1 MLDFFHIAAKDTKE
15 GLEVRP
21 DFIVGRSTDLMVQG
35 GDFYAVW
42 DEKAGLWSRD
52 KYRVAELVDAELRA
66 FCEKKESEGVVVKP
80 KYLRSFANGGWKQ
93 FNTFL
98 KSVSDNSHPLDTK
111 LTFANT
117 KVEKTDYASRRL
129 SYDIGPGSI
138 DAYEELVSRLYS
150 PEEREKYEW
159 GLGSIIEGEAK
170 KIQKFLVFFG
180 APGTGKSTVID
191 IAFKIL
197 GGKVSDGGYVA
208 TFEAANLIGGNN
220 AFSME
225 SFRENPLLALQHD
238 ADLSRIETNTK
249 LNSIV
254 SHEDMRINE
263 KYKATYDSKIN
274 AQLWLGTNKP
284 VRITDG
290 YSGLIR
296 RLIDVHPTGETHD
309 WDTYHILT
317 DRVNFELGAI
327 AHHCSQVYKKLGKSF
342 YSKYVP
348 EKMIQKTNVF
358 YNFVEYYHDEFA
370 AEDGITL
377 KRAFD
382 MWKQYCK
389 EAELEFKMAQHKFR
403 EELKI
408 YFESFEKRVTINGLT
423 HNSYFMGFKA
433 DKFKE
438 PVEPDNPKK
447 FTLVLEDDKSI
458 LDEMYAGLPAQ
469 YAGAR
474 NNPKLYW
481 DKSERSHPE
490 TGELF
495 IPEDDQ
501 VCSTVLGDLDTG
513 KLHFLKLPQNH
524 IVIDFD
530 LTDENGKKSPELNLE
545 AAASW
550 PPTYAEFSKSGG
562 GVHLHYVWDGDASK
576 LASVHSPGIEV
587 KVYSGNASLR
597 RKLSKCNNVAV
608 ATISAG
614 LDFKEEKDVLQGNTL
629 KSEKG
634 LRALILKCL
643 RKENHGHTK
652 PEIDFIEHILRQAY
666 NSGMIYDVSDMKK
679 LVIEFAN
686 GSKNQSQA
694 CFKAITRMKFKSEKT
709 SEEAN
714 LPQPKPVDDVIWFF
728 DCEVYPNLFVIC
740 LKPRDGDPK
749 SVISFINPSPAEVE
763 KILTGFKLVGYN
775 NRDYDNH
782 IVWARYMGYSN
793 EQLYELSQRII
804 VKKDRNAKF
813 AEAYHVSY
821 ADVYDF
827 SVKKQGLKAW
837 EIELGGKH
845 MEMDIPWDKPVP
857 ENKIPKVVEYC
868 GNDVIELER
877 VFEHLHGDFM
887 ARQILADLSG
897 MSVNTT
903 TRNHVGR
910 IIFGTER
917 EPWKEF
923 VYTDLSEEFPGY
935 KFDKFAPEGQKSTYR
950 GEFVGEGG
958 YVYAEP
964 GIYENVVCL
973 DVASMHPTSIEEL
986 RLFGPYTVVYS
997 AIKEVRL
1004 AVKHARVAIAKHLK
1018 GEGEVWFD
1026 EADAALDQ
1034 AKQMLQGRLRP
1045 HIEEIERIKDLK
1057 ERVKAL
1063 KNLEDALKLVIN
1075 SVYGYT
1081 SAKFENLFRDPRNI
1095 DNIVAKRGALFMI
1108 DLKHFVQEIGFQV
1121 VHIKTDSI
1129 KIPEADRELIAQVV
1143 DFGKKYG
1150 YDFEI
1155 EGEYKKLCLVN
1166 DAVYVAQEDDGT
1178 WHATGAQFQNPYVFK
1193 RLFSG
1198 ESIDF
1203 RDLCEK
1209 KQVKEGVMYLDD
1221 IDLGLY
1227 GDEYVPEL
1235 VELDQENKTEG
1246 QLVLNHGG
1254 KRYHV
1259 GRTGLFVPVSEELG
1273 GNLIRVKDD
1282 KEFAVQ
1288 GTKGYRWAEAEM
1300 LRTLKPEALARMA
1313 FERVEDAVEG
1323 TGSIA
1328 DIINLEY
1335 FEGLVDK
1342 AVKTIEKFG
1351 SYQELVGKQADVVP
1365 ELEIKK
1371 LEVAA

>member
-1 MLDFFHIAAKDTKE
+1 MLDFFQIIVKE
-15 GLEVRP
+15 TREGVEVRP
-21 DFIVGRSTDLMVQG
+21 DFVVGRSKDLMVQG

-42 DEKAGLWSRD
+42 DESTGLWSRD
-52 KYRVAELVDAELRA
+52 KYRVAELVDAEIRE
-66 FCEKKESEGVVVKP
+66 FCEKKESEGMVVKP
-80 KYLRSFANGGWKQ
+80 KYLRYFANGGWKQ

-98 KSVSDNSHPLDTK
+98 KNVSDNSHPLDTV

-117 KVEKTDYASRRL
+117 KVEKNSYASRRL
-129 SYDIGPGSI
+129 PYDLSPGDIS
-138 DAYEELVSRLYS
+138 AYDQLISVLYD
-150 PEEREKYEW
+150 PEERLKFEW
-159 GLGSIIEGEAK
+159 AIGSIIEGKAK
-170 KIQKFLVFFG
+170 DIQKFLVFFG

-191 IAFKIL
+191 IAVKIL
-197 GGKVSDGGYVA
+197 GGKVSDGGYVT

-225 SFRENPLLALQHD
+225 AFRENPLLAIQHD

-254 SHEDMRINE
+254 SHEEMRINE

-296 RLIDVHPTGETHD
+296 RLIDVHPTGATHD
-309 WDTYHILT
+309 WDTYHILAE
-317 DRVNFELGAI
+317 RVNFELGAI
-327 AHHCSQVYKKLGKSF
+327 AHHCSKVYKKLGKSY

-389 EAELEFKMAQHKFR
+389 EAELEFKMAMHKFR
-403 EELKI
+403 EELRV
-408 YFESFEKRVTINGLT
+408 YFETFEERITVNGVTYR
-423 HNSYFMGFKA
+423 SYFSGFKA

-438 PVEPDNPKK
+438 PVEPDNPKEFK
-447 FTLVLEDDKSI
+447 MVLEHEVSL

-481 DKSERSHPE
+481 DKSERTHPE
-490 TGELF
+490 TGEPF
-495 IPEDDQ
+495 IPKDNQ
-501 VCSTVLGDLDTG
+501 VCSTVLGDLDTS
-513 KLHFLKLPQNH
+513 KLHFLKVPQNH
-524 IVIDFD
+524 IVVDFD
-530 LTDENGKKSPELNLE
+530 LTDENGKKSPELNLR
-545 AAASW
+545 AAASFY
-550 PPTYAEFSKSGG
+550 PTYAEFSKSGG
-562 GVHLHYVWDGDASK
+562 GVHMHYIWDGDVSE
-576 LASVHSPGIEV
+576 LANVIQPGIEV
-587 KVYSGNASLR
+587 KVYNGNASLR
-597 RKLSKCNNVAV
+597 RKLTKCNDVAV
-608 ATISAG
+608 ATISSG
-614 LDFKEEKDVLQGNTL
+614 LPIKEKKDVLQGSAIR
-629 KSEKG
+629 SEKG
-634 LRALILKCL
+634 LRAFIVKCL
-643 RKENHGHTK
+643 RKEHHGHTK
-652 PEIDFIEHILRQAY
+652 PEIDFIEHALRQAY

-686 GSKNQSQA
+686 GSKNSSA
-694 CFKAITRMKFKSEKT
+694 SCFRAITRMKFKSEKT

-714 LPQPKPVDDVIWFF
+714 LPEPKPSDERIFFF
-728 DCEVYPNLFVIC
+728 DCEVYPNLFVVC
-740 LKPRDGDPK
+740 FKPHDGDEK
-749 SVISFINPSPAEVE
+749 SVVSMVNPTPMEIE
-763 KILTGFKLVGYN
+763 KLITNFKLVGFN

-782 IVWARYMGYSN
+782 ILWARYMGYTN
-793 EQLYELSQRII
+793 EQLYDLSQRII

-813 AEAYHVSY
+813 AEAYHLSY

-845 MEMDIPWDKPVP
+845 QEMDLPWDQPVQ
-857 ENKIPKVVEYC
+857 EKDIKRVVQYC

-877 VFEHLHGDFM
+877 VFNHLHGDFV

-903 TRNHVGR
+903 TRNHAGR
-910 IIFGTER
+910 IIFGQER
-917 EPWKEF
+917 NPQKDF
-923 VYTDLSEEFPGY
+923 VYTDLSEQFPGY

-950 GEFVGEGG
+950 DEYVGEGG

-973 DVASMHPTSIEEL
+973 DVASMHPTSIEML
-986 RLFGPYTVVYS
+986 RAFGPYTVVYS
-997 AIKEVRL
+997 AIKEARL
-1004 AVKHARVAIAKHLK
+1004 SIKGARSALAKFLK
-1018 GEGEVWFD
+1018 TGDEGYLSK
-1026 EADAALDQ
+1026 ADDLLLE
-1034 AKQMLQGRLRP
+1034 AKQMFQGRLKP
-1045 HIEEIERIKDLK
+1045 HIAEIELIENRE

-1108 DLKHFVQEIGFQV
+1108 DLKHYVQSLGFQV

-1129 KIPEADRELIAQVV
+1129 KIPNATSEIIEAVV
-1143 DFGKKYG
+1143 EFGQKYG
-1150 YDFEI
+1150 YEFEV
-1155 EGEYKKLCLVN
+1155 EGEYKKFCLVN
-1166 DAVYVAQEDDGT
+1166 DAVYVAQDEDGA
-1178 WHATGAQFQNPYVFK
+1178 WHATGAQFQHPYVFK

-1198 ESIDF
+1198 EGIDF

-1221 IDLGLY
+1221 IDLELY
-1227 GDEYVPEL
+1227 GMTPENVADAL
-1235 VELDQENKTEG
+1235 EIENKSEG
-1246 QLVLNHGG
+1246 QLALDYNGN
-1254 KRYHV
+1254 RYHV
-1259 GRTGLFVPVSEELG
+1259 GRTGLFVPVADELG
-1273 GNLIRVKDD
+1273 GRLIRIKDD
-1282 KEFAVQ
+1282 KEFAIQ
-1288 GTKGYRWAEAEM
+1288 GTKGYRWVEAEM
-1300 LRTLKPEALARMA
+1300 LRTLKPEALERMLY
-1313 FERVEDAVEG
+1313 ERVEDAVEG

-1328 DIINLEY
+1328 DVVNLEY
-1335 FEGLVDK
+1335 FEGLVEK
-1342 AVKTIEKFG
+1342 AVKTIESFG
-1351 SYQELVGKQADVVP
+1351 SFEELTGIPAK
-1365 ELEIKK
+1365 ELENS
-1371 LEVAA
+1371 A

>member
-1 MLDFFHIAAKDTKE
+1 MLDFIQFLVKETKN
-15 GLEVRP
+15 GFEVRP
-21 DFIVGRSTDLMVQG
+21 DFVVGRSKDLMVQG

-42 DEKAGLWSRD
+42 DEKVGLWSRD
-52 KYRVAELVDAELRA
+52 KYRVAELVDAELLA
-66 FCEKKESEGVVVKP
+66 FVEKEEEKGLSVTP
-80 KYLRSFANGGWKQ
+80 KCLRSFANGGWKQ

-98 KSVSDNSHPLDTK
+98 KSVSDNSHPLDTT

-129 SYDIGPGSI
+129 TYDIGPGSI
-138 DAYEELVSRLYS
+138 EAYEELVSLLYS
-150 PEEREKYEW
+150 PEERQKYEW
-159 GLGSIIEGEAK
+159 GLGSIIEGDAK

-180 APGTGKSTVID
+180 APGSGKSTILD
-191 IAFKIL
+191 LAKKIL
-197 GGKVSDGGYVA
+197 GGKVSEGGYVN
-208 TFEAANLIGGNN
+208 TFEASNLIGGNN
-220 AFSME
+220 AFPLE

-254 SHEDMRINE
+254 SHEEMRINE
-263 KYKATYDSKIN
+263 KYKATYDSKIA

-309 WDTYHILT
+309 EDTYHILT
-317 DRVNFELGAI
+317 DRINFELGAI
-327 AHHCSQVYKKLGKSF
+327 AYHCWQVYKKLGKGF

-358 YNFVEYYHDEFA
+358 YNFIEYYHDDFA
-370 AEDGITL
+370 AEDGVSL

-389 EAELEFKMAQHKFR
+389 DAELEYKLAMHKFR
-403 EELKI
+403 EELKV
-408 YFESFEKRVTINGLT
+408 YFENFEDRANVNGVVVR
-423 HNSYFMGFKA
+423 SYFSGFKA

-438 PVEPDNPKK
+438 PVEPDNPTK
-447 FTLVLEDDKSI
+447 FTLVLEHTKSI

-481 DKSERSHPE
+481 DGEERQHPE
-490 TGELF
+490 TGEMF
-495 IPEDDQ
+495 TPTPDQ
-501 VCSTVLGDLDTG
+501 ICNTVLGDLDTS
-513 KLHFLKLPQNH
+513 KLHFLKVPQNH

-530 LTDENGKKSPELNLE
+530 LTDESGKKSPEMNLE

-562 GVHLHYVWDGDASK
+562 GVHLHYIWDGDVSK

-587 KVYSGNASLR
+587 KVYNGNASLR

-614 LDFKEEKDVLQGNTL
+614 LDLKEEKDMLHGSTI

-652 PEIDFIEHILRQAY
+652 PEVDFIEHILRQAY

-686 GSKNQSQA
+686 GSKNSSAA
-694 CFKAITRMKFKSEKT
+694 CFRAITRMKFKSEKT
-709 SEEAN
+709 AEEAN
-714 LPQPKPVDDVIWFF
+714 LPEPTPVNDTIVFF
-728 DCEVYPNLFVIC
+728 DCEVYPNLFVVC
-740 LKPRDGDPK
+740 WKYRDGDPNSCVK
-749 SVISFINPSPAEVE
+749 MIDPSPQDIE
-763 KILTGFKLVGYN
+763 KLLTHFKLVGFN

-782 IVWARYMGYSN
+782 ILWARYMGYN
-793 EQLYELSQRII
+793 NQQLYDLSQRII

-813 AEAYHVSY
+813 AEAYNVSY

-857 ENKIPKVVEYC
+857 KSKIMKVVEYC
-868 GNDVIELER
+868 CNDVVELER
-877 VFEHLHGDFM
+877 VFEHLHGDFV

-897 MSVNTT
+897 MPVNST
-903 TRNHVGR
+903 TRNHAGR
-910 IIFGTER
+910 IIFGQER
-917 EPWKEF
+917 NPQKDF

-935 KFDKFAPEGQKSTYR
+935 KFDKFAPEGQKSTYQN
-950 GEFVGEGG
+950 EYVGEGG

-973 DVASMHPTSIEEL
+973 DVASMHPSSIEWL

-1004 AVKHARVAIAKHLK
+1004 SIKGARVAIGKYLK
-1018 GEGEVWFD
+1018 GEGD
-1026 EADAALDQ
+1026 EFLVKSNSLLVE
-1034 AKQMLQGRLRP
+1034 AKQLFQGRLRP
-1045 HIEEIERIKDLK
+1045 HIEEIERIEDLK
-1057 ERVKAL
+1057 ERAKAL

-1095 DNIVAKRGALFMI
+1095 DNIVAKRGALFMV
-1108 DLKHFVQEIGFQV
+1108 DLKHYVQELGYQV

-1129 KIPEADRELIAQVV
+1129 KIPNADENIIKLVTE
-1143 DFGKKYG
+1143 FGNGYG
-1150 YDFEI
+1150 YEFEV
-1155 EGEYKKLCLVN
+1155 EGAYKKLCLVN
-1166 DAVYVAQEDDGT
+1166 DAVYVAQDEDET
-1178 WHATGAQFQNPYVFK
+1178 WHATGAQFLHPYVFK

-1198 ESIDF
+1198 EGIDF

-1221 IDLGLY
+1221 IDLDLY
-1227 GDEYVPEL
+1227 GDEYIPEL
-1235 VELDQENKTEG
+1235 VEIDQENKTEG
-1246 QLVLNHGG
+1246 ELVLDYNGR
-1254 KRYHV
+1254 RYHV

-1273 GNLIRVKDD
+1273 GNLIRIKDG

-1288 GTKGYRWAEAEM
+1288 GTKGYRWVEAEM
-1300 LRTLKPEALARMA
+1300 LKTLKPEALARMT

-1328 DIINLEY
+1328 DIVNLEY
-1335 FEGLVDK
+1335 FENLVEK

-1351 SYQELVGKQADVVP
+1351 TYEELVGLPLK
-1365 ELEIKK
+1365 E

>member
-1 MLDFFHIAAKDTKE
+1 MLDFIQFLVKETKN
-15 GLEVRP
+15 GFEVRP
-21 DFIVGRSTDLMVQG
+21 DFVVGRSKDLMVQG

-42 DEKAGLWSRD
+42 DESVGLWSRD
-52 KYRVAELVDAELRA
+52 KYRVAELVDGELRT
-66 FCEKKESEGVVVKP
+66 FVEKEEARGVVVVP

-129 SYDIGPGSI
+129 SYDIGHGSI

-150 PEEREKYEW
+150 PEERQKYEW

-180 APGTGKSTVID
+180 APGSGKSTVMD
-191 IAFKIL
+191 IAYKIL
-197 GGKVSDGGYVA
+197 GGKVSEGGYVS

-220 AFSME
+220 SFPLE
-225 SFRENPLLALQHD
+225 SFRDNPLLALQHD
-238 ADLSRIETNTK
+238 ADLSRIENNTK

-254 SHEDMRINE
+254 SHEEMRINE
-263 KYKATYDSKIN
+263 KYKATYDSKIA
-274 AQLWLGTNKP
+274 AQLWLGTNKA

-309 WDTYHILT
+309 FDTYQILT
-317 DRVNFELGAI
+317 DRINFELGAI
-327 AHHCSQVYKKLGKSF
+327 AHHCWQVYKKLGKSF
-342 YSKYVP
+342 YSKYIP
-348 EKMIQKTNVF
+348 ERMIKKTNVF
-358 YNFVEYYHDEFA
+358 YNFIEYYHDEFA
-370 AEDGITL
+370 SEDGITL

-389 EAELEFKMAQHKFR
+389 DAELEYKLAMHKFR
-403 EELKI
+403 EELKV
-408 YFESFEKRVTINGLT
+408 YFENFEERATVNGVTQR
-423 HNSYFMGFKA
+423 SYFSGFKA

-438 PVEPDNPKK
+438 PIEPDNPTK
-447 FTLVLEDDKSI
+447 FTLVLESTESI
-458 LDEMYAGLPAQ
+458 LDEMYTGLPAQ

-481 DKSERSHPE
+481 DGSERVDNDTGKTFVPE
-490 TGELF
+490 
-495 IPEDDQ
+495 PDQ
-501 VCSTVLGDLDTG
+501 ICSTVLGDLDTS
-513 KLHFLKLPQNH
+513 KLHFLKPPRNH
-524 IVIDFD
+524 IVVDFD
-530 LTDENGKKSPELNLE
+530 LTDETGKKSPEMNLE
-545 AAASW
+545 AAASFY
-550 PPTYAEFSKSGG
+550 PTYAEFSKSGG
-562 GVHLHYVWDGDASK
+562 GVHLHYIWDGDVDE
-576 LASVHSPGIEV
+576 LASVISPGIEV
-587 KVYSGNASLR
+587 KVFNGNASLR

-608 ATISAG
+608 ATISSG
-614 LDFKEEKDVLQGNTL
+614 LPPKEKKDMLHGSTI

-634 LRALILKCL
+634 LRAMILKCL

-652 PEIDFIEHILRQAY
+652 PEVDFIEHILRQAY

-686 GSKNQSQA
+686 GSKNSSRA
-694 CFKAITRMKFKSEKT
+694 CFQAITRMKFKSEKT
-709 SEEAN
+709 AEEAN
-714 LPQPKPVDDVIWFF
+714 LPEPKPVNDTIVFF
-728 DCEVYPNLFVIC
+728 DCEVYPNLFVVC
-740 LKPRDGDPK
+740 WKYRDGDPNACVK
-749 SVISFINPSPAEVE
+749 MINPTPMEIE
-763 KILTGFKLVGYN
+763 KLLTHMKLVGFN

-782 IVWARYMGYSN
+782 ILWARYMGYTN
-793 EQLYELSQRII
+793 QQLYELSQRII

-813 AEAYHVSY
+813 AEAYNVSY

-845 MEMDIPWDKPVP
+845 MEMDIPWDEPVP
-857 ENKIPKVVEYC
+857 QSKIMKVVEYC
-868 GNDVIELER
+868 CNDVVELER
-877 VFEHLHGDFM
+877 VFEHLHGDFV

-897 MSVNTT
+897 MPVNST
-903 TRNHVGR
+903 TRNHAGR
-910 IIFGTER
+910 IIFGQER
-917 EPWKEF
+917 NPQKDF
-923 VYTDLSEEFPGY
+923 VYTDLSTEFPGY
-935 KFDKFAPEGQKSTYR
+935 KFDRFAPEGQKSTYK

-964 GIYENVVCL
+964 GVYDNVVCL
-973 DVASMHPTSIEEL
+973 DVASMHPSSIEQL
-986 RLFGPYTVVYS
+986 RLFGPYTATYS

-1004 AVKHARVAIAKHLK
+1004 SIKGARSLTAKYIKDRDRSCLEK
-1018 GEGEVWFD
+1018 
-1026 EADAALDQ
+1026 ATALLTD
-1034 AKQMLQGRLRP
+1034 AKQLFQGRLRP
-1045 HIEEIERIKDLK
+1045 HIEEIEQIEDLG

-1063 KNLEDALKLVIN
+1063 KALEDALKLVIN

-1108 DLKHFVQEIGFQV
+1108 ELKNLVQSLGYQV

-1129 KIPEADRELIAQVV
+1129 KIPNADPEIIQAVSE
-1143 DFGKKYG
+1143 FGEKYG

-1155 EGEYKKLCLVN
+1155 EGTYKKLCLVN
-1166 DAVYVAQEDDGT
+1166 DAVYVAQDEDET
-1178 WHATGAQFQNPYVFK
+1178 WHATGAQFLHPYVFK

-1198 ESIDF
+1198 EGIDF

-1221 IDLGLY
+1221 INLDLY
-1227 GDEYVPEL
+1227 GDEYIPEL
-1235 VELDQENKTEG
+1235 VEIDQENKTEG
-1246 QLVLNHGG
+1246 ELVLDYNGR
-1254 KRYHV
+1254 RYHV

-1273 GNLIRVKDD
+1273 GKLIRIKDG

-1288 GTKGYRWAEAEM
+1288 GTKGYYWVEAEM
-1300 LRTLKPEALARMA
+1300 LKTLKPEALARMT

-1335 FEGLVDK
+1335 FENLVEK
-1342 AVKTIEKFG
+1342 AVKTIEQFGKYEELVGDFG
-1351 SYQELVGKQADVVP
+1351 SYERLNG
-1365 ELEIKK
+1365 KK
-1371 LEVAA
+1371 LEVSA

>member
-1 MLDFFHIAAKDTKE
+1 MLDFFQIIVKETKE

-21 DFIVGRSTDLMVQG
+21 DFVVGRSKDLMVQG

-42 DEKAGLWSRD
+42 DEKIGLWSRD
-52 KYRVAELVDAELRA
+52 SYRVAELVDAELRA
-66 FCEKKESEGVVVKP
+66 FCEEKEAEGVVAKP

-93 FNTFL
+93 FKTFL
-98 KSVSDNSHPLDTK
+98 KNISDNSHPLDTT

-129 SYDIGPGSI
+129 LYDIGPGDIS
-138 DAYEELVSRLYS
+138 AYDQLVSLLYT
-150 PEEREKYEW
+150 PEEREKFEW
-159 GLGSIIEGEAK
+159 GLGSIIEGKAK
-170 KIQKFLVFFG
+170 EIQKFLVFFG
-180 APGTGKSTVID
+180 PPGSGKSTIMD
-191 IAFKIL
+191 IAYKIL
-197 GGKVSDGGYVA
+197 GGKVSEGGYVS

-220 AFSME
+220 AFSLE
-225 SFRENPLLALQHD
+225 AFRENPLLALQHD
-238 ADLSRIETNTK
+238 ADLSRIENNTK

-254 SHEDMRINE
+254 SHEEMRINE

-284 VRITDG
+284 VKITDG
-290 YSGLIR
+290 YSGLLR
-296 RLIDVHPTGETHD
+296 RLIDVHPTEKTHD
-309 WDTYHILT
+309 FETYQILT
-317 DRVNFELGAI
+317 DRINFELGAI
-327 AHHCSQVYKKLGKSF
+327 AYHCVQVFKRLGKSR

-358 YNFVEYYHDEFA
+358 YNFIEYYHDDFA
-370 AEDGITL
+370 AEDGISL

-389 EAELEFKMAQHKFR
+389 DAELEFKMPMHKFR
-403 EELKI
+403 EELRI
-408 YFESFEKRVTINGLT
+408 YFEDFEERPTSGPR
-423 HNSYFMGFKA
+423 SYFSGFKA

-438 PVEPDNPKK
+438 PIEPDNPKK
-447 FTLVLEDDKSI
+447 FTLVLEHDKSI

-474 NNPKLYW
+474 GNPKLYW
-481 DKSERSHPE
+481 TDEPE
-490 TGELF
+490 IDGVVTKV
-495 IPEDDQ
+495 DASK
-501 VCSTVLGDLDTG
+501 VCSTVLGDLDTS
-513 KLHFLKLPQNH
+513 KLHFLKVPQNH

-530 LTDENGKKSPELNLE
+530 LTDENGKKSPEMNLE

-562 GVHLHYVWDGDASK
+562 GVHLHYIWDGDASK
-576 LASVHSPGIEV
+576 LKSVHSPGIEV
-587 KVYSGNASLR
+587 KVYNGNASLR
-597 RKLSKCNNVAV
+597 RKLSKCNDVAV
-608 ATISAG
+608 ATLSNG
-614 LDFKEEKDVLQGNTL
+614 LDLKEEKDVLQGNQL

-652 PEIDFIEHILRQAY
+652 PEVDFIEHILRQAY
-666 NSGMIYDVSDMKK
+666 NSGMVYDVSDMKK
-679 LVIEFAN
+679 LIIEFAN
-686 GSKNQSQA
+686 GSKNQSAA

-714 LPQPKPVDDVIWFF
+714 LPQPQPVSDQLWFF
-728 DCEVYPNLFVIC
+728 DCEVYPNLFVVC
-740 LKPRDGDPK
+740 LKPRDGNPK
-749 SVISFINPSPAEVE
+749 SVISFINPTPSEIE
-763 KILTGFKLVGYN
+763 KILTNFKLIGFN

-782 IVWARYMGYSN
+782 IMWARYMGYSN

-804 VKKDRNAKF
+804 VKKDRTAKF
-813 AEAYHVSY
+813 AEAYNVSY

-857 ENKIPKVVEYC
+857 EKKIPKVVEYC

-877 VFEHLHGDFM
+877 VFEHLHGDFV

-897 MSVNTT
+897 LSVNTT
-903 TRNHVGR
+903 TRNHAGR
-910 IIFGTER
+910 IIFGQER
-917 EPWKEF
+917 NPQKDF
-923 VYTDLSEEFPGY
+923 VYTDLSKEFPGY
-935 KFDKFAPEGQKSTYR
+935 EFDKFAPEGQKSTYR
-950 GEFVGEGG
+950 GEYVGEGG

-964 GIYENVVCL
+964 GIYDNVVCL
-973 DVASMHPTSIEEL
+973 DVASMHPTSIDRL
-986 RLFGPYTVVYS
+986 RLFGPYTATYV
-997 AIKEVRL
+997 AIMEVRL
-1004 AVKHARVAIAKHLK
+1004 SIKGARSALAKYLK
-1018 GEGEVWFD
+1018 D
-1026 EADAALDQ
+1026 EYAPNLAKSDVLLLD
-1034 AKQMLQGRLRP
+1034 AKQMFQGRLRP
-1045 HIEEIERIKDLK
+1045 HIEEIERIKDLR

-1095 DNIVAKRGALFMI
+1095 DNIVAKRGALFMV
-1108 DLKHFVQEIGFQV
+1108 DLKHYVQSLGYQV

-1129 KIPEADRELIAQVV
+1129 KIPNATSEIIEAVTQ
-1143 DFGKKYG
+1143 FGEKYG
-1150 YDFEI
+1150 YNFEV
-1155 EGEYKKLCLVN
+1155 EGEYKKFCLVN
-1166 DAVYVAQEDDGT
+1166 DAVYVAQDEDGA
-1178 WHATGAQFQNPYVFK
+1178 WSATGAQFQHPYVFK

-1198 ESIDF
+1198 EGIDF
-1203 RDLCEK
+1203 KDLCEK

-1235 VELDQENKTEG
+1235 VELDQENRGEG
-1246 QLVLNHGG
+1246 ELALNYNGR
-1254 KRYHV
+1254 RYHV

-1273 GNLIRVKDD
+1273 GKLIRIKDD
-1282 KEFAVQ
+1282 KEFAIQ
-1288 GTKGYRWAEAEM
+1288 GTKGYFWVEAEM

-1335 FEGLVDK
+1335 FEGLVEK
-1342 AVKTIEKFG
+1342 AIKTINQFG
-1351 SYQELVGKQADVVP
+1351 SYEELAGMQADAAA
-1365 ELEIKK
+1365 ELEIEKM
-1371 LEVAA
+1371 EIAA

>member
-1 MLDFFHIAAKDTKE
+1 MLDFIQWLVKETRE
-15 GLEVRP
+15 GLEIRP
-21 DFIVGRSTDLMVQG
+21 DFMVGRSKDLMVQG
-35 GDFYAVW
+35 GDFYAIW

-52 KYRVAELVDAELRA
+52 KYLVAELVDAELRV
-66 FCEKKESEGVVVKP
+66 FCEEKESEGLVVKP

-98 KSVSDNSHPLDTK
+98 KSVSDNSHPLDTA

-117 KVEKTDYASRRL
+117 KVEKTSYASRRL
-129 SYDIGPGSI
+129 SYDIASGDIS
-138 DAYEELVSRLYS
+138 AYEQLISLLYA
-150 PEEREKYEW
+150 PEERQKFEW
-159 GLGSIIEGEAK
+159 ALGSIIEGKAK
-170 KIQKFLVFFG
+170 EIQKFLVFFG
-180 APGTGKSTVID
+180 APGTGKSTIMD

-197 GGKVSDGGYVA
+197 GGKISDGGYVS
-208 TFEAANLIGGNN
+208 TFESENITGGTS
-220 AFSME
+220 AFSLE
-225 SFRENPLLALQHD
+225 AFRDNPLLALQHD
-238 ADLSRIETNTK
+238 TDLSGIKNNAK

-254 SHEDMRINE
+254 SHEEMRMNE
-263 KYKATYDSKIN
+263 KYKATYDWKIN

-296 RLIDVHPTGETHD
+296 RLIDVHPTGLIHD
-309 WDTYHILT
+309 VDTYHILT
-317 DRVNFELGAI
+317 ERVNFELGAI
-327 AHHCSQVYKKLGKSF
+327 AYHCAEVFRKLGKNR

-358 YNFVEYYHDEFA
+358 YNFVEFYHDEFA

-389 EAELEFKMAQHKFR
+389 DAELEFKMAMHKFR
-403 EELKI
+403 EELRI
-408 YFESFEKRVTINGLT
+408 YFESFEKRITIEGT
-423 HNSYFMGFKA
+423 TYNSYFMGFKA

-447 FTLVLEDDKSI
+447 FMLVLEHDTSL

-481 DKSERSHPE
+481 DDSERPHPE
-490 TGELF
+490 TGEMF
-495 IPEDDQ
+495 TPRPDQ
-501 VCSTVLGDLDTG
+501 ICTTTLGDLDTG
-513 KLHFLKLPQNH
+513 RLHFLKVPQNH

-562 GVHLHYVWDGDASK
+562 GVHLHYLYDGDASE
-576 LASVHSPGIEV
+576 LASEFSSGIEV
-587 KVYSGNASLR
+587 KVYSGNSSLR

-608 ATISAG
+608 ATISG
-614 LDFKEEKDVLQGNTL
+614 GHLPHKEKKDMLQGNTL

-666 NSGMIYDVSDMKK
+666 QSGMVFDISDMKP
-679 LVIEFAN
+679 LIIAFAN
-686 GSKNQSQA
+686 GSKNQSAA
-694 CFKAITRMKFKSEKT
+694 CFRAITRMKFKSELT
-709 SEEAN
+709 SEE
-714 LPQPKPVDDVIWFF
+714 VDQKFDEIAKNEEAREGELVFF
-728 DCEVYPNLFVIC
+728 DCEVYPNLFVVC
-740 LKPRDGDPK
+740 WKYRDGDPN
-749 SVISFINPSPAEVE
+749 SCVRMINPTPQEIE
-763 KILTGFKLVGYN
+763 KLITHFKLVGFN

-782 IVWARYMGYSN
+782 ILWARYMGYTN

-804 VKKDRNAKF
+804 AKKDRNAKF
-813 AEAYHVSY
+813 AEAYRLSY

-845 MEMDIPWDKPVP
+845 MEMDIPWDQPVP
-857 ENKIPKVVEYC
+857 QSKIMKVVEYC
-868 GNDVIELER
+868 CNDVIELER
-877 VFEHLHGDFM
+877 VFEHLHGDFV

-897 MSVNTT
+897 MPVNNT
-903 TRNHVGR
+903 TRNHAGR
-910 IIFGTER
+910 IIFGEER
-917 EPWKEF
+917 NPQKDF
-923 VYTDLSEEFPGY
+923 VYTDLSETFPGY

-950 GEFVGEGG
+950 DEFVGEGG

-964 GIYENVVCL
+964 GMYKNVVCL
-973 DVASMHPTSIEEL
+973 DVASMHPTSIEKL
-986 RLFGPYTVVYS
+986 HLFGPYTATYS

-1004 AVKHARVAIAKHLK
+1004 AIKAARFATSKGNFEKAAEYLDYAKKLF
-1018 GEGEVWFD
+1018 EG
-1026 EADAALDQ
+1026 
-1034 AKQMLQGRLRP
+1034 KLRGQ
-1045 HIEEIERIKDLK
+1045 IEEIERIEDPK
-1057 ERVKAL
+1057 ERAKAL
-1063 KNLEDALKLVIN
+1063 KTLEEALKLVIN

-1108 DLKHFVQEIGFQV
+1108 DLKHYVQELGYQV

-1129 KIPEADRELIAQVV
+1129 KIPNADDNIIKLVTE
-1143 DFGKKYG
+1143 FGNGYG
-1150 YDFEI
+1150 YEFEV
-1155 EGEYKKLCLVN
+1155 EGKYKKLCLVN
-1166 DAVYVAQEDDGT
+1166 DAVYVAQDEDGS
-1178 WHATGAQFQNPYVFK
+1178 WGATGAQFQHPYVFK

-1198 ESIDF
+1198 EGIDF

-1221 IDLGLY
+1221 INLNLY
-1227 GDEYVPEL
+1227 GEEYVPEL
-1235 VELDQENKTEG
+1235 VELDQENKSEG
-1246 QLVLNHGG
+1246 ELVLDYDG
-1254 KRYHV
+1254 KRYHI
-1259 GRTGLFVPVSEELG
+1259 GRTGLFVPVAEELG
-1273 GNLIRVKDD
+1273 GNLIRIKDG

-1288 GTKGYRWAEAEM
+1288 GTKGYRWVEAEM
-1300 LRTLKPEALARMA
+1300 LRTLKPEVMARMA
-1313 FERVEDAVEG
+1313 FERIEDAVEG

-1328 DIINLEY
+1328 DIVNLEY
-1335 FEGLVDK
+1335 FERLVEK
-1342 AVKTIEKFG
+1342 AVVTVEKFG
-1351 SYQELVGKQADVVP
+1351 NFQELIGDAGTYEELDKSK
-1365 ELEIKK
+1365 LEIT
-1371 LEVAA
+1371 A

>member
-1 MLDFFHIAAKDTKE
+1 MLDFIQFLVKETKNGFE
-15 GLEVRP
+15 IRP
-21 DFIVGRSTDLMVQG
+21 DFVVGRSKDLMVQG

-42 DEKAGLWSRD
+42 DEKVGLWSRD
-52 KYRVAELVDAELRA
+52 KYRVAELVDDELRA
-66 FCEKKESEGVVVKP
+66 FAEKEEEKGLSVTP

-98 KSVSDNSHPLDTK
+98 KSVSDNSHPLDAT

-117 KVEKTDYASRRL
+117 KVEKASYASRRL
-129 SYDIGPGSI
+129 PYDIGPGDIS
-138 DAYEELVSRLYS
+138 AYEELVSLLYT

-159 GLGSIIEGEAK
+159 ALGSIIEGKAK
-170 KIQKFLVFFG
+170 DIQKFLVFFG
-180 APGTGKSTVID
+180 APGTGKSTVMD
-191 IAFKIL
+191 IAMKIL
-197 GGKVSDGGYVA
+197 GGKVPDGGYVS

-254 SHEDMRINE
+254 SHEEMRINE

-296 RLIDVHPTGETHD
+296 RLIDVHPTGEVHD
-309 WDTYHILT
+309 VDTYLILT
-317 DRVNFELGAI
+317 ERVNFELGAI
-327 AHHCSQVYKKLGKSF
+327 AYHCSQVFKKLGKNK

-348 EKMIQKTNVF
+348 ERMIRKTNVF
-358 YNFVEYYHDEFA
+358 YNFIEYYHDEFA
-370 AEDGITL
+370 AEDGISL

-389 EAELEFKMAQHKFR
+389 DAELEYKLAMHKFR
-403 EELKI
+403 EELRI
-408 YFESFEKRVTINGLT
+408 YFENFEERATVNGVLVR
-423 HNSYFMGFKA
+423 SYFSGFKA

-438 PVEPDNPKK
+438 AIEPDNPTK
-447 FTLVLEDDKSI
+447 FTLVLENTKSI

-474 NNPKLYW
+474 SNPKLYW
-481 DKSERSHPE
+481 DGEERIHPE
-490 TGELF
+490 TGKPF
-495 IPEDDQ
+495 IPKPEQ
-501 VCSTVLGDLDTG
+501 VCSTVLGDLDTS
-513 KLHFLKLPQNH
+513 KLHFLKVPQNH
-524 IVIDFD
+524 VVIDFD
-530 LTDENGKKSPELNLE
+530 LTDESGKKSPEMNLE

-562 GVHLHYVWDGDASK
+562 GVHLHYIYDGDVSE
-576 LASVHSPGIEV
+576 LASEYSPGIEV

-597 RKLSKCNNVAV
+597 RKLSKCNDVAV
-608 ATISAG
+608 ATISSG
-614 LDFKEEKDVLQGNTL
+614 LPPKEKKDMLHGSTI

-634 LRALILKCL
+634 LRAMILKCL

-652 PEIDFIEHILRQAY
+652 PEVDFIEHILRQAY
-666 NSGMIYDVSDMKK
+666 NSGMIYDVTDMKK

-686 GSKNQSQA
+686 GSKNQSAA
-694 CFKAITRMKFKSEKT
+694 CFRAITRMKFKSEKT
-709 SEEAN
+709 AEEAN
-714 LPQPKPVDDVIWFF
+714 LPEPKPVNDTIVFF
-728 DCEVYPNLFVIC
+728 DCEVYPNLFVVC
-740 LKPRDGDPK
+740 WKYRDGDPN
-749 SVISFINPSPAEVE
+749 SCVRMINPSPQAIE
-763 KILTGFKLVGYN
+763 KLLTNFKLVGFN

-782 IVWARYMGYSN
+782 IMWARYMGYN
-793 EQLYELSQRII
+793 NQQLYDLSQRII

-813 AEAYHVSY
+813 AEAYNVSY

-845 MEMDIPWDKPVP
+845 MEMDIPWDEPVP
-857 ENKIPKVVEYC
+857 ESKIMKVVDYC
-868 GNDVIELER
+868 CNDVVELER
-877 VFEHLHGDFM
+877 VFEHLHGDFV

-897 MSVNTT
+897 MPVNST
-903 TRNHVGR
+903 TRNHAGR
-910 IIFGTER
+910 IIFGQER
-917 EPWKEF
+917 NPQKDF
-923 VYTDLSEEFPGY
+923 IYTDLSKEFPGY

-950 GEFVGEGG
+950 DEYVGEGG

-964 GIYENVVCL
+964 GIYNNVVCL
-973 DVASMHPTSIEEL
+973 DVASMHPTSIEMM
-986 RLFGPYTVVYS
+986 RVFGPYTVVYS
-997 AIKEVRL
+997 AIKEARL
-1004 AVKHARVAIAKHLK
+1004 SIKGARSALAKFIK
-1018 GEGEVWFD
+1018 NGD
-1026 EADAALDQ
+1026 EAYLSAADDLLLE
-1034 AKQMLQGRLRP
+1034 AKQMFQGRLKP
-1045 HIEEIERIKDLK
+1045 HIAEIELIEDRA

-1063 KNLEDALKLVIN
+1063 KVLEDALKLVIN

-1108 DLKHFVQEIGFQV
+1108 DLKHFVQEQGFQV
-1121 VHIKTDSI
+1121 AHIKTDSI
-1129 KIPEADRELIAQVV
+1129 KIPNATSEIIEEVME
-1143 DFGKKYG
+1143 FGRKYG
-1150 YDFEI
+1150 YEFEV
-1155 EGEYKKLCLVN
+1155 EGEYKKFCLVN
-1166 DAVYVAQEDDGT
+1166 DAVYVAQDEDGT
-1178 WHATGAQFQNPYVFK
+1178 WHATGAQFQHPYVLK
-1193 RLFSG
+1193 RLFTG
-1198 ESIDF
+1198 EGIDF
-1203 RDLCEK
+1203 KDLCEK

-1221 IDLGLY
+1221 IDLDLY
-1227 GDEYVPEL
+1227 GDEYIPEL
-1235 VELDQENKTEG
+1235 VEIDQENKTEG
-1246 QLVLNHGG
+1246 ELVLDYNG

-1273 GNLIRVKDD
+1273 GNLIRIKDG

-1288 GTKGYRWAEAEM
+1288 GTKGYRWVEAEM
-1300 LRTLKPEALARMA
+1300 LRTLKPEVLARMA

-1335 FEGLVDK
+1335 FEGLVEK
-1342 AVKTIEKFG
+1342 AVATIEKFG
-1351 SYQELVGKQADVVP
+1351 NFQELVGDAGTYE
-1365 ELEIKK
+1365 ELVNVK